1 MISALHLV
9 AGLPSIDL
17 GNCYDAV
24 SHPIA
29 SIAIQAL
36 KVPLM
41 TVILALSVLQ
51 TMTFY
56 LCTGY
61 GVGQQGYGGSP
72 DDPTF
77 GLGQGNGMALSG
89 FSAISTLM
97 IETYKQLSH
106 ASEFCGA

>member
-56 LCTGY
+56 LRTGY
-61 GVGQQGYGGSP
+61 GVGHSKVMVAA
-72 DDPTF
+72 PTIP
-77 GLGQGNGMALSG
+77 LLAL
-89 FSAISTLM
+89 AKEMVWLC
-97 IETYKQLSH
+97 L
-106 ASEFCGA
+106 ASRPLACS